1 MGISATIVVDDDFTE
16 NDLKV
21 MLAAKDYWVACYN
34 IKEHVRLMYRG
45 KRDIS
50 AMDTQQAIDDIWNF
64 INEELSGLP
73 ELD

>member
-34 IKEHVRLMYRG
+34 IKKHVRLM
-45 KRDIS
+45 DIS